1 MKKLIALATSALL
14 AACGGAGS
22 PDSSTSSSSS
32 AQTERVAAADP
43 AASAGSTTTVD
54 PLARVNA
61 YIGTGIGFPNP
72 QDRPPDALSGST
84 YPGAALPFGMV
95 QFSPDTGYGEANANG
110 GYNYAKPVIQGFS
123 LIHASGTGCPAQQ
136 DISILPFAGPISAS
150 PATSL
155 TRFQMPLAHASEQIS
170 PGFYGVTTSNR
181 LGVELTV
188 SRRGGFGRFSFP
200 DGAVPNVIFNVGRNA
215 FTGSSAQLQ
224 VVGNDTVEGAVQ
236 GPGVCGRGL
245 YTVYFH
251 GRFDRPFSSFG
262 TYRGST
268 PGFGSRTVA
277 LAPQTGGWVT
287 FADSA
292 PVQLRIAVSYVSVD
306 NARLNLQAELAGV
319 DFDSVRQQAR
329 NTWGEMLGRIQVDS
343 NGRPDDEVKFY
354 TALYHALL
362 HPTLFSDVNN
372 QYVGFDNVVRT
383 TSGWDKYATFS
394 GWDTSRSQMQLVAW
408 LAPKQGSDMAQSL
421 VVDALASNAGF
432 PRWPTANS
440 DSCMMYGD
448 PGAVIV
454 SSLHA
459 FGSTDFD
466 TASALAVMERGAN
479 TPSLRSRTCETRPG
493 LSQYL
498 SLGYIPFGP
507 DGAAAN
513 TLEYGLADAAI
524 GQFAGALGDSTRRN
538 YYLARGQSWKL
549 LLGSS
554 GYMQPRNASG
564 SFVSGLNPGSAND
577 GAFGLGFGNAA
588 QYTFMVPQNYR
599 GLIDRMGGNSVAV
612 ARLDAHFQRLNIGS
626 TGLQASMSMANE
638 QGTPWAY
645 AFAAAP
651 WKSQAVVRRI
661 LDEQYANRPDG
672 LMGTDDLGSLSA
684 WYVWAAL
691 GLYPEI
697 PGVGGFVLGSPL
709 FPRTVVRMGN
719 GRSLTINAANAGALG
734 TYVDGMAI
742 DSQPSTSTW
751 LPLTRLTQDTVVD
764 TVLAPTPNPAWGS
777 APEDAPPSFGAP

>member
-1 MKKLIALATSALL
+1 MKKLIALATSLLL
-14 AACGGAGS
+14 AACGGGGS
-22 PDSSTSSSSS
+22 PDSSPSSPLSSPT
-32 AQTERVAAADP
+32 ALTERAAAADP
-43 AASAGSTTTVD
+43 AASAATVD

-61 YIGTGIGFPNP
+61 YIGTGIGFPNL
-72 QDRPPDALSGST
+72 QDRPPETLSGST

-95 QFSPDTGYGEANANG
+95 QFSPDTGYGEANAHG

-123 LIHASGTGCPAQQ
+123 LVHASGTGCPVQQ
-136 DISILPFAGPISAS
+136 DVSILPFAGPVGPS
-150 PATSL
+150 PAANL
-155 TRFQMPLAHASEQIS
+155 ARYQMPFTHAGEQIS
-170 PGFYGVTTSNR
+170 PGFYGVTASN
-181 LGVELTV
+181 GQGAELTV
-188 SRRGGFGRFSFP
+188 SRRGGFARFSFP
-200 DGAVPNVIFNVGRNA
+200 DSAIASVILNVGRNA
-215 FTGSSAQLQ
+215 STGRNAQLQ
-224 VVGNDTVEGAVQ
+224 LVGDNTIEGVVEGA
-236 GPGVCGRGL
+236 GVCGNGR

-262 TYRGST
+262 TYRASAVS
-268 PGFGSRTVA
+268 PGSRTTV
-277 LAPQTGGWVT
+277 LGPQTGGWVT
-287 FADSA
+287 FADST
-292 PVQLRIAVSYVSVD
+292 PVQLRIAVSYVSVA
-306 NARLNLQAELAGV
+306 NARLNLQAELAGT
-319 DFDSVRQQAR
+319 DFDGVRQQAR
-329 NTWGEMLGRIQVDS
+329 DTWGEMLGRIQVDG

-432 PRWPTANS
+432 PRWPIANS
-440 DSCMMYGD
+440 DSCMMFGD

-466 TASALAVMERGAN
+466 TAAALAVMERGAS
-479 TPSLRSRTCETRPG
+479 TPFLRSRDCETRPG

-498 SLGYIPFGP
+498 SLGYIPYGQ
-507 DGAAAN
+507 GAAAAN
-513 TLEYGLADAAI
+513 TLEYALADAAI
-524 GQFAGALGDSTRRN
+524 GQFAGALGDGAKRDL
-538 YYLARGQSWKL
+538 YLARGQAWKT

-564 SFVSGLNPGSAND
+564 SFVAPFNPGRND
-577 GAFGLGFGNAA
+577 GGTFGFGNPA

-599 GLIDRMGGNSVAV
+599 GLIDRMGGNGVAV
-612 ARLDAHFQRLNIGS
+612 ARLDEHFQRLNSGS
-626 TGLQASMSMANE
+626 TGLQAFMSLANE

-645 AFAAAP
+645 AFAGAP

-661 LDEQYANRPDG
+661 LDEQYANRPEG
-672 LMGTDDLGSLSA
+672 LMGSDDLGSLSA
-684 WYVWAAL
+684 WYVWGAL

-719 GRSLTINAANAGALG
+719 GHTLTINAPNAGTLG
-734 TYVDGMAI
+734 IYIADMAI
-742 DSQPSTSTW
+742 DGQPSTRTW
-751 LPLTRLTQDTVVD
+751 LPLTQLAEDTVID
-764 TVLAPTPNPAWGS
+764 TVLVPMPIPAWGS
-777 APEDAPPSFGAP
+777 APGDAPPSFDTP